1 MRRLFYGMA
10 LILGLSGSIEL
21 TQAADQPLKV
31 GTNAGF
37 AKPLEVAV
45 AEAKKQGLVVELIE
59 FNDPVAPNVTL
70 AHGEIDVNYF
80 QHALFLDMVKQERHL
95 NLEPYADGIYGK
107 TGLYSKK
114 YRRLEDLPVGARV
127 ALAGDP
133 VNFGRGLKLLQ
144 LAGLIKLREGADVKA
159 NLSDVLENPKQLK
172 ILEVDFHQL
181 PLAVNDVD
189 LAQGF
194 AHFLIAAGTLDPHN
208 ALLWEPLEE
217 SKRYG
222 IKFVIRPESR
232 TDPRLKQFVHI
243 YQQSPV
249 VRAALD
255 QQYQDLYVRVW
266 EQTP

>member
-1 MRRLFYGMA
+1 MRA
-10 LILGLSGSIEL
+10 LLCVTGLVLALGGTLAH
-21 TQAADQPLKV
+21 AADKPLKV
-31 GTNAGF
+31 GTNASF

-45 AEAKKQGLVVELIE
+45 EEAKKQGLAVELIE
-59 FNDPVAPNVTL
+59 FNDPVAPNLTL
-70 AHGEIDVNYF
+70 SHGEIDVNYF
-80 QHALFLDMVKQERHL
+80 QHALFLDMVKQERKL

-114 YRRLEDLPVGARV
+114 YSRLEDIPKGARV

-133 VNFGRGLKLLQ
+133 VNFGRGLKLLHQ
-144 LAGLIKLREGADVKA
+144 AGLIKLREGVDVKA
-159 NLSDVLENPKQLK
+159 SLADVIDNPKQLK

-181 PLAVNDVD
+181 PLSVNDVD

-194 AHFLIAAGTLDPHN
+194 AHFLIAAKTIDPHQ
-208 ALLWEPLEE
+208 ALLWEPVEE

-232 TDPRLKQFVHI
+232 DDPRLKQFVQI

-255 QQYQDLYVRVW
+255 QQYGDLYVRVW